1 MTNSAY
7 LCQEILKRDQIY
19 SLQSWCWCEWD
30 FAFQEFM
37 QPWQC
42 CITVIQLGTFHH
54 TAKQLLKAK
63 LRGRWDFCH
72 VSFSALL
79 CSNIEVV
86 LSLCR
91 IDWFVMGCGKCFP
104 LRAEMCSVRF
114 CLQFVL
120 LPSGGWQALLQGCL
134 GTAGHQRSR
143 EYEVWKIRLP
153 VVKEQELQLSILNS
167 LINHLFILEVIGV
180 PVCCLVEYSLVGCV
194 MCEPIRFFLWL

>member
-1 MTNSAY
+1 
-7 LCQEILKRDQIY
+7 
-19 SLQSWCWCEWD
+19 
-30 FAFQEFM
+30 M

-63 LRGRWDFCH
+63 LRDRWDFCH

-86 LSLCR
+86 LSLCG

-104 LRAEMCSVRF
+104 VKAEVCVQSGFVCSLCCCLLEAGRLCSRAAWALRAPEVKGVWGLENQDSCCWGARTTAEHFKFINKPSFHLRGYRSSS
-114 CLQFVL
+114 L
-120 LPSGGWQALLQGCL
+120 LPCGIFWG
-134 GTAGHQRSR
+134 
-143 EYEVWKIRLP
+143 
-153 VVKEQELQLSILNS
+153 
-167 LINHLFILEVIGV
+167 
-180 PVCCLVEYSLVGCV
+180 GCV